1 MKLGEFLAL
10 NQGTKTVTQYLHA
23 FNNLCCYA
31 PDMVD
36 TDAKRISSFKRR
48 LSPKMMKHVGTNSRA
63 RFNDFIS
70 DCLKQEKNN
79 NAYTA
84 SKTRKRAFE
93 SGPSQLRVL
102 TASHSAYHPS
112 APGARFRPPQHKT
125 QNYKGPQKPYKMAV
139 PPARTAAAARKGNS
153 KGAIGSAGIVKGPC
167 YNYDQSGHFSKFCPY
182 PPRKKQQTYTARV
195 HHTTMDEIPEGEP
208 ITAGKFPINQNP
220 AVVLFDSGS
229 SHSFMSQAFARKHE
243 QLCTDLSY
251 GYRISS
257 AGADV
262 LTNQMVRGATL
273 ELGSRKFRVNLIVMP
288 GLVLDVII
296 WMNWMKD

>member
-23 FNNLCCYA
+23 FNNLCHYA

-36 TDAKRISSFKRR
+36 TDAKKMASFKRG
-48 LSPKMMKHVGTNSRA
+48 LNPKMMKHVGTNTRT

-93 SGPSQLRVL
+93 SRPSQPRVL
-102 TASHSAYHPS
+102 TANHSAYRPS
-112 APGARFRPPQHKT
+112 APGARFRPPQQKN
-125 QNYKGPQKPYKMAV
+125 QNYKGLQKPYKMAV
-139 PPARTAAAARKGNS
+139 PLAKIATTAGQGNS
-153 KGAIGSAGIVKGPC
+153 KGAIGSAGTVREPC
-167 YNYDQSGHFSKFCPY
+167 YNCDQPGHFSKFCSY
-182 PPRKKQQTYTARV
+182 LPRKMQQTYTARV
-195 HHTTMDEIPEGEP
+195 HHTTMDEIPKGELV
-208 ITAGKFPINQNP
+208 TTGKFPINQHTT
-220 AVVLFDSGS
+220 VVLFDSRS
-229 SHSFMSQAFARKHE
+229 SYSFMSQAFAQKHE
-243 QLCTDLSY
+243 QLCTNLSY
-251 GYRISS
+251 GYHISS

-273 ELGSRKFRVNLIVMP
+273 ELGSRKF
-288 GLVLDVII
+288 
-296 WMNWMKD
+296 